1 MLTGCEFDAMNSAS
15 ERRSSFVACC
25 STGSCMEVLVD
36 NALQCVATFN
46 VGESPMT
53 SSGPVRR
60 RETAPFRIS
69 DLVRAVRAVEKL
81 GLRVAKAEFGPD
93 GQFNLIFETK
103 ESSTTPELDLV
114 ALARRANG

>member
-1 MLTGCEFDAMNSAS
+1 
-15 ERRSSFVACC
+15 
-25 STGSCMEVLVD
+25 MEVLVD